1 MMSMQKGE
9 ARRYW
14 SDIEIQSSIGN
25 CYNVLD
31 MCFAYEMNSTC
42 YKKGTEMS
50 KTEENKNNMKNI
62 GKIFTLHNLLVM

>member
-1 MMSMQKGE
+1 MQKGE
-9 ARRYW
+9 ARRYC

-42 YKKGTEMS
+42 CKRDEDVEDERKQEQH
-50 KTEENKNNMKNI
+50 EETSERFSLYTI
-62 GKIFTLHNLLVM
+62 Y